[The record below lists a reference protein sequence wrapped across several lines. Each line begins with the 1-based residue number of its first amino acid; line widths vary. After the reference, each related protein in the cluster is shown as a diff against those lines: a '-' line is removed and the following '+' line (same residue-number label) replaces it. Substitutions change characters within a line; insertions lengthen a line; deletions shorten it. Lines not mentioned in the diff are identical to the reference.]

1 MLKISLKISVHTLV
15 LLRRVALALG
25 LLLALAA
32 AGMILTL
39 RYWVLPDIEHY
50 HDSITHA
57 VGNAIGL
64 AVEIGRIEADWH
76 GIGPHLR
83 LSDIHVLDKQQRTIL
98 ALKRVD
104 VVVSWMTLLTGELRL
119 ASLEIDQPNLM
130 IKRDVHG
137 VLHISG
143 VQLEEDTANNNF
155 ANMLLNQSR
164 IMVRGAHISWLDEKQ
179 AAPLLVFDQVNLII
193 ENDGNHHRFAMRA
206 TPPAALS
213 TQLDVRGDFYGKS
226 FDDLSGWSGEIFTQL
241 AYADLAAWKPW
252 LPLPAAL
259 KQGSGALRGWLE
271 VKEGKVSRVTTDLA
285 LVEVQTRLAENLPQL
300 DIHVLSG
307 RLGWRDVPLGLEV
320 SLEKFSFKL
329 FNGFVLKPTDV
340 FVSLSNLSHL
350 SNLQGIESS
359 SGDIH
364 ANLIELD
371 GLAKMMKYL
380 PLDSQFKNKYAEFSP
395 QGTVEGLQ
403 LKWQTDAA
411 KQLHYKVKG
420 RFDGL
425 SLQRVGK
432 LPGFSGLSGEVDGN
446 ESSGSLSI
454 NSQKLLLDAPQFMP
468 EPLVFDTIVA
478 QSSWKAKSG
487 EFEVKLRNL
496 AVANADIAGTANG
509 SYQTLADSPGKLDLN
524 VHLDRAA
531 VLHAGKYIPL
541 AALGTNAR
549 SGLNKALLNGQFNNS
564 TLRLKGELKDFP
576 FVDNKKGI
584 FKIHAR
590 AKGVAL
596 EYAPE
601 WPRIDN
607 ANVDLLIQGKE
618 LLLTSAS
625 AMAAGVRLK
634 NVRVAIPDMLH
645 EDLMLK
651 MQLEAEGDNARALAY
666 IHASPLR
673 EYLDIFT
680 DDFAVRGKGKLNLKL
695 DIPLRGSQQL
705 KVAGTYHFTD
715 SEIEVGKYLPTIR
728 RVNGDL
734 LFTESGVSAKNIVAQ
749 ILGGPAKLVMESG
762 EGGAINARLGGRANF
777 SALHKINP
785 HPAWGKLSGEPEWN
799 VEVAVQN
806 KLVRVLLSSRLSGL
820 QSDFPAPFAKRADE
834 AVSLRLEMKDLSLV
848 RDAWTMQYGS
858 LLNANLL
865 RQKNDEGVWSVDRGI
880 INFANVAQKAD
891 RYGVWVTGT
900 LPQVS
905 LEGWS
910 VLAGVV
916 DGDGGAAVRLTGGSL
931 TGGSL
936 TGGSLA
942 GADLLIQKLSGY
954 GNNVNDLHLKASS
967 RNDVLKVQLASRE
980 VNGELSWQSENNG
993 KLVAKLKNLDLE
1005 FSVANSGP
1013 KTQVETNSK
1022 SKADARAGVNAQ
1034 AGINAQ
1040 TKIGSNIDFPDL
1052 DLTVEKFSFKG
1063 RQLGKLELQAR
1074 QQKQDF
1080 MIDHLRLINPDGV
1093 LHADGK
1099 WRLQE
1104 DNMQTQL
1111 NVKLDIGNAGNML
1124 SRSGFPNS
1132 VKNGSGKLE
1141 GNFNWPGTPWMY
1153 SNAKLN
1159 GQLNLDM
1166 EKGQFLQ
1173 IDPGIGKMLS
1183 ILSLQALPKRITLDF
1198 EDVFS
1203 KGFEFDSIKGSAD
1216 FKQGVINTDN
1226 LKIEGSSAKVT
1237 MKGKIN
1243 LVNETQD
1250 LKVRI
1255 VPTVGNSAALISAL
1269 VATPVVGV
1277 GVFIVSKILGD
1288 PLGQLAAFEYNI
1300 SGSWVDPK
1308 VEKIGEVKPA
1318 K

>member
-1 MLKISLKISVHTLV
+1 MLKISLQIAARTIV
-15 LLRRVALALG
+15 LLRPIALVAS
-25 LLLALAA
+25 LLLAFAA
-32 AGMILTL
+32 AGLILTF
-39 RYWVLPDIEHY
+39 RYSVLPNIEHY
-50 HDSITHA
+50 HADITHA
-57 VGNAIGL
+57 VGKAVGM
-64 AVEIGRIEADWH
+64 AVEIGKIEADWY

-83 LSDIHVLDKQQRTIL
+83 LSDIRVLDKQQRTTL
-98 ALKRVD
+98 ALRRVD

-164 IMVRGAHISWLDEKQ
+164 IVVRGAHISWLDEKQ

-307 RLGWRDVPLGLEV
+307 RLGWRDVSPGLEV

-350 SNLQGIESS
+350 SNLQGIEFS
-359 SGDIH
+359 SGDIR

-395 QGTVEGLQ
+395 QGIVEGLQ

-549 SGLNKALLNGQFNNS
+549 SGFNKALLNGQFNNS
-564 TLRLKGELKDFP
+564 TLRLKGDLKDFP

-625 AMAAGVRLK
+625 AMTAGVRLK

-651 MQLEAEGDNARALAY
+651 MQLEAEGDNARVLEY
-666 IHASPLR
+666 IHASPAR
-673 EYLDIFT
+673 EYLDVFT
-680 DDFAVRGKGKLNLKL
+680 DDFAARGKGKLHLKL
-695 DIPLRGSQQL
+695 DIPLQGSQQV

-715 SEIEVGKYLPTIR
+715 SEIEVGKYLPTLR
-728 RVNGDL
+728 RVNGEL
-734 LFTESGVSAKNIVAQ
+734 LFTEAGVSAKNIVAQ
-749 ILGGPAKLVMESG
+749 ILGGPAKLVIESG
-762 EGGAINARLGGRANF
+762 EDGAMNARLGGRANF

-785 HPAWGKLSGEPEWN
+785 HPAWGKLSGESEWN
-799 VEVAVQN
+799 VEVAVKN
-806 KLVRVLLSSRLSGL
+806 KLVRVLLTSRLSGL
-820 QSDFPAPFAKRADE
+820 QSDLPAPFAKRADE
-834 AVSLRLEMKDLSLV
+834 AVPLRLEMKDLSAR
-848 RDAWTMQYGS
+848 RDAWTVQYGS

-865 RQKNDEGVWSVDRGI
+865 RQKDDKGVWNIDRGI

-891 RYGVWVTGT
+891 RDGVWVRGT
-900 LPQVS
+900 LAQVS

-916 DGDGGAAVRLTGGSL
+916 DGDGGAAA
-931 TGGSL
+931 SL

-942 GADLLIQKLSGY
+942 GADLSIQKLSGY
-954 GNNVNDLHLKASS
+954 GLNVNDLHLKASS
-967 RNDVLKVQLASRE
+967 RNDVLKVQLASSE
-980 VNGELSWQSENNG
+980 VNGELNWQSKNNG
-993 KLVAKLKNLDLE
+993 KLVAKLKNLDLQ
-1005 FSVANSGP
+1005 FSEANSGP
-1013 KTQVETNSK
+1013 KTQVEASSK
-1022 SKADARAGVNAQ
+1022 SKAGGLVGVNTK
-1034 AGINAQ
+1034 
-1040 TKIGSNIDFPDL
+1040 TKIGSNIDLPDL

-1063 RQLGKLELQAR
+1063 RQLGKLELQSR

-1080 MIDHLRLINPDGV
+1080 LIDHLRLINPDGV
-1093 LHADGK
+1093 LQADGK
-1099 WRLQE
+1099 WRQQE
-1104 DNMQTQL
+1104 DNIQTQL
-1111 NVKLDIGNAGNML
+1111 NVKFDISNAGNVL

-1269 VATPVVGV
+1269 VATPVVGL
-1277 GVFIVSKILGD
+1277 GVFLASKIFGD
-1288 PLGQLAAFEYNI
+1288 PLGQLVAFEYNI
-1300 SGSWVDPK
+1300 SGSWIDPK
-1308 VEKIGEVKPA
+1308 VEKIGESKSA